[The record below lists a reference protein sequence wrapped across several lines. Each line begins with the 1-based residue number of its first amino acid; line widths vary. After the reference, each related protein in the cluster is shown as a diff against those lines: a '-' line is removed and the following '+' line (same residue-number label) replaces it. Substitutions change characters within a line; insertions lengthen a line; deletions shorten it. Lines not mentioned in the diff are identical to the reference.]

1 MIKNNKPY
9 LITFSIHGD
18 DRGKLVVTQSHEDI
32 PFDIKRVFYIY
43 NTLSGTVRGKHAN
56 RESEFVM
63 VAICGNCKIRVC
75 CANGEETFELSSAN
89 KGLFLPKMSWKEMY
103 DFSDDCILMVIAS
116 TCYDNNEY
124 IRDFGDFQKELDLLR
139 KKEV

>member
-1 MIKNNKPY
+1 MMKNEPHI
-9 LITFSIHGD
+9 ITFPIHGD
-18 DRGKLVVTQSHEDI
+18 DRGKLVVTQSYKDI

-43 NTLSGTVRGKHAN
+43 NTLGDTVRGKHAN

-63 VAICGNCKIRVC
+63 IAVCGSCKIRVC
-75 CANGEETFELSSAN
+75 CVCGEETFELSSAD

-103 DFSDDCILMVIAS
+103 DFSDDCVLMVIAS
-116 TCYDNNEY
+116 TCYDSNEY

-139 KKEV
+139 KRGV